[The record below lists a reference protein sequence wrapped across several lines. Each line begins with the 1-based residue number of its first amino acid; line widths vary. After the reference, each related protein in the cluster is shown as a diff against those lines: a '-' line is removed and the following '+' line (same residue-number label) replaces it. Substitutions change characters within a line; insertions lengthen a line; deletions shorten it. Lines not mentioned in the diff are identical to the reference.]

1 MRVRKFSPMQ
11 IPAQDVAR
19 AVRFYREVFDL
30 PTQFGEQEERH
41 LFFHEEPI
49 HFNQTAPFEPIT
61 VQVVVR
67 DHQEAVENHLINYA
81 VPQVAPMSQAPDG
94 QHVIFHL
101 VDFEGNRIQVIANK

>member
-11 IPAQDVAR
+11 IPAQNIAR

-30 PTQFGEQEERH
+30 PTQFGQQEERH

-49 HFNQTAPFEPIT
+49 HFIDQPPFEPIT

-67 DHQEAVENHLINYA
+67 DHQTAVENHLINYA
-81 VPQVAPMSQAPDG
+81 VPQAAPMTVADDG

-101 VDFEGNRIQVIANK
+101 DDFEGNRIQVIANK